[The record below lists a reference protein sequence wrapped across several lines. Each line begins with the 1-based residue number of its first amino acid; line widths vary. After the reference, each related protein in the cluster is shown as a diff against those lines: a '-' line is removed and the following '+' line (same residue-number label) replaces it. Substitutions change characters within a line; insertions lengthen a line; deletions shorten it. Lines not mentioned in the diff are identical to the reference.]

1 MFENQTRGEMDFSVF
16 QMVCLMVLLIAMEW
30 WCCLVMRWCSRHDHC
45 SLTDIIMVVAL
56 CRRRRHCCLFYYL
69 WSDHRVASC
78 PVANWKQFFNPHP
91 TDRTQSSWETF
102 KCTNVLNQCLDR
114 LFYYMWRNYVNWKQ
128 NQVGKGVFYFRFE
141 KDF

>member
-16 QMVCLMVLLIAMEW
+16 QMLCLMVLLIIMEW
-30 WCCLVMRWCSRHDHC
+30 WCCCLVMRWCSRHDHC

-56 CRRRRHCCLFYYL
+56 CRRRHCCLFYYL

-91 TDRTQSSWETF
+91 TGRTQSSWEKF

-128 NQVGKGVFYFRFE
+128 NQVGEFFYFRLE